1 MHLVYLLS
9 RLWFALLILC
19 TSCACRSCPLLSL
32 DSQMGIVLFLCCLLI
47 LICQNLFGNCW
58 LKFFTQSH
66 KWYSNDRTVSTHF
79 SPFTIFNVDM
89 WQKNMF
95 WLRANMICSATKLL
109 NFKGHCGWMF
119 IPVHVWSSWLLG
131 DWKILSWPVHMLT
144 QQRIQCKYL
153 ETSRSCAV
161 KKLQK
166 ILIFLKSSVM
176 FLSKNY
182 FWK

>member
-1 MHLVYLLS
+1 MTGQLAPTF
-9 RLWFALLILC
+9 RL
-19 TSCACRSCPLLSL
+19 
-32 DSQMGIVLFLCCLLI
+32 
-47 LICQNLFGNCW
+47 
-58 LKFFTQSH
+58 
-66 KWYSNDRTVSTHF
+66 
-79 SPFTIFNVDM
+79 SPFLM
-89 WQKNMF
+89 WTRDRN
-95 WLRANMICSATKLL
+95 ICSDCVQTWYALRP
-109 NFKGHCGWMF
+109 NFWSFKGHCGWMF
-119 IPVHVWSSWLLG
+119 IPVHVWSRRLLG

-182 FWK
+182 FWKQGKIDWGCMDFGLLAWHASKQ